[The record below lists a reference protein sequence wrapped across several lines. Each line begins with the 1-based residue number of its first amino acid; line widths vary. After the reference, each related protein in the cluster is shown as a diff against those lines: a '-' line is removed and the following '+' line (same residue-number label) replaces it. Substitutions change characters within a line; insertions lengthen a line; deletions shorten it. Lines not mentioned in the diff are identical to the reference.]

1 MKQFMKYT
9 QFSVSI
15 IAITLS
21 IIAICV
27 SYPRSADSNFD
38 YIGIIVGILGVLVS
52 ILIGWQLY
60 NALNLKELVNQ
71 TENAKKDA
79 IEAKNKAEQMLNDIQ
94 VSTTE
99 LTSKVTTL
107 SDDVSH
113 LSNCNKGNIEN
124 ISTITKKMVDL
135 QSIVKDSI
143 ELYKSLQ
150 SYIEKLNE
158 ELGKKSIKT
167 KFNLPQK
174 KIFRKWRT
182 KFWEIIRLNL
192 ELNAS

>member
-9 QFSVSI
+9 QFIVSI

-27 SYPRSADSNFD
+27 SYPKSADSNLD
-38 YIGIIVGILGVLVS
+38 YLGIIVGILGVLVA

-79 IEAKNKAEQMLNDIQ
+79 IEAKNQAEQMLNNIQ
-94 VSTTE
+94 ISTTE
-99 LTSKVTTL
+99 LTSKVTSL

-113 LSNCNKGNIEN
+113 LSNCNKSNIEN
-124 ISTITKKMVDL
+124 ISTITKGMVDL
-135 QSIVKDSI
+135 QSIVKSSM

-150 SYIEKLNE
+150 SNIEKLNE
-158 ELGKKSIKT
+158 ELD
-167 KFNLPQK
+167 K
-174 KIFRKWRT
+174 KINKD
-182 KFWEIIRLNL
+182 EIQI
-192 ELNAS
+192 ASVEDIQKMADEIFGDNNVES

>member
-1 MKQFMKYT
+1 MKQFIRYT
-9 QFSVSI
+9 QFIVSI

-27 SYPRSADSNFD
+27 SYPRSADSNLD
-38 YIGIIVGILGVLVS
+38 YIGIIVGILGVLVA

-79 IEAKNKAEQMLNDIQ
+79 IEAKNQAKQMLNNIQ

-113 LSNCNKGNIEN
+113 LSNCNKSNIEN
-124 ISTITKKMVDL
+124 ISTITKGMVDL
-135 QSIVKDSI
+135 QSIVKNSM

-158 ELGKKSIKT
+158 ELGKKISKDEIQFAT
-167 KFNLPQK
+167 EEDIQK
-174 KIFRKWRT
+174 MADEIFGDNKI
-182 KFWEIIRLNL
+182 E
-192 ELNAS
+192 S

>member
-1 MKQFMKYT
+1 MKQFMRYT
-9 QFSVSI
+9 QFIVSI
-15 IAITLS
+15 IAIILS

-27 SYPRSADSNFD
+27 SYPRSADSNLD
-38 YIGIIVGILGVLVS
+38 YIGIIVGILGVLVA

-79 IEAKNKAEQMLNDIQ
+79 IEAKNQAKQMLNNIQ

-113 LSNCNKGNIEN
+113 LSNCNKSNIEN
-124 ISTITKKMVDL
+124 ISTITKGMVDL
-135 QSIVKDSI
+135 QSIVKNSM

-158 ELGKKSIKT
+158 ELGKKISKDEIQFAT
-167 KFNLPQK
+167 EEDIQK
-174 KIFRKWRT
+174 MADEIFGDNKV
-182 KFWEIIRLNL
+182 E
-192 ELNAS
+192 S

>member
-1 MKQFMKYT
+1 MKQFMRYT
-9 QFSVSI
+9 QFIVSI

-27 SYPRSADSNFD
+27 SYPRSADSNLD
-38 YIGIIVGILGVLVS
+38 YIGIIVGILGVLVA

-79 IEAKNKAEQMLNDIQ
+79 IEAKNQAKQMLNNIQ

-113 LSNCNKGNIEN
+113 LSNCNKSNIEN
-124 ISTITKKMVDL
+124 ISTITKGMVDL
-135 QSIVKDSI
+135 QSIVKNSM

-158 ELGKKSIKT
+158 ELGKKISKDEIQFAT
-167 KFNLPQK
+167 EEDIQK
-174 KIFRKWRT
+174 MADEIFGDNKV
-182 KFWEIIRLNL
+182 E
-192 ELNAS
+192 S

>member
-1 MKQFMKYT
+1 MNQFMKYF
-9 QFSVSI
+9 QFIVSTV
-15 IAITLS
+15 AITLS

-27 SYPRSADSNFD
+27 SYPRSADFNLD
-38 YIGIIVGILGVLVS
+38 YIGIIVGILGVLVA

-79 IEAKNKAEQMLNDIQ
+79 IEAKNQAEQMLNNIQ

-107 SDDVSH
+107 SDDVLH
-113 LSNCNKGNIEN
+113 LSNCNKSNIEN
-124 ISTITKKMVDL
+124 ISTITKGMVDL
-135 QSIVKDSI
+135 QSIVKNSM

-158 ELGKKSIKT
+158 ELGKKINKDEIQFAT
-167 KFNLPQK
+167 EEDIQK
-174 KIFRKWRT
+174 MADEIFGDNKV
-182 KFWEIIRLNL
+182 E
-192 ELNAS
+192 S

>member
-1 MKQFMKYT
+1 MRQFMKYI
-9 QFSVSI
+9 QFIVSTV
-15 IAITLS
+15 AITLS

-27 SYPRSADSNFD
+27 SYPRSADSNLD
-38 YIGIIVGILGVLVS
+38 YIGIIVGILGVLVA

-79 IEAKNKAEQMLNDIQ
+79 IEAKNQAEQMLNNIQ
-94 VSTTE
+94 ISTTK

-107 SDDVSH
+107 SEDVSH
-113 LSNCNKGNIEN
+113 LSNCNKSNIEN
-124 ISTITKKMVDL
+124 ISTITKGMVDL
-135 QSIVKDSI
+135 QSIVKNSM

-158 ELGKKSIKT
+158 ELGKKINKDEIQFAT
-167 KFNLPQK
+167 EEDIQK
-174 KIFRKWRT
+174 MVEEIFGNNK
-182 KFWEIIRLNL
+182 
-192 ELNAS
+192 